1 MAARAGEE
9 NVATLFGDIHYFFG
23 SAAMNPRHHRFDKG
37 SYVYLF
43 ENASQR
49 RCRVE
54 VANHPGTAEQD
65 AFDGHALQFVNGVR
79 RVLPPTQMEISDEPA
94 LQPGMHSVIQ
104 SLEGMAFSD
113 SQCRK
118 DSSSL
123 DATSRN
129 LPASAASV
137 TSASRRTSSHP
148 PPPPPPPPPL
158 PPPSQTARFVP
169 MAYNPAAPAAPEPI
183 KYREKTPPP
192 DEDPLNP
199 LAVAVA
205 HDYERQPFS
214 PAFPHQSQVLLGV
227 TSPRLPPNAINN
239 PAIPSYFSAPP
250 RQQLS
255 QRADTIPINASLAS
269 PGLNDSLGSGATPG
283 STILSLPTFSLP
295 PAQPTS
301 FSHSPAQFSQQ
312 VPPNRALP
320 TPTGQTQS
328 YSDNSSSRGQHSS
341 PDYTIHQQFYKP
353 TESELSGNK
362 PPQYQGRTEP
372 RGVMGESTS
381 RLERGV
387 TGMLKKLEKKL
398 G

>member
-1 MAARAGEE
+1 MHVYYSYKQHCMVTLVVGDSVDDGEWHLPSYDLKNE
-9 NVATLFGDIHYFFG
+9 AKYNYKLHSLDIYFWN
-23 SAAMNPRHHRFDKG
+23 SAD
-37 SYVYLF
+37 
-43 ENASQR
+43 
-49 RCRVE
+49 
-54 VANHPGTAEQD
+54 
-65 AFDGHALQFVNGVR
+65 ALQFVNGVR
-79 RVLPPTQMEISDEPA
+79 RVLPPTQVEISDEPA

-113 SQCRK
+113 SQYRK

-123 DATSRN
+123 EATSRN
-129 LPASAASV
+129 LSASAASV
-137 TSASRRTSSHP
+137 TSASRRISLHP
-148 PPPPPPPPPL
+148 PPPPPPPPP
-158 PPPSQTARFVP
+158 PSSQTARFVP

-205 HDYERQPFS
+205 HDYEKQPFS
-214 PAFPHQSQVLLGV
+214 PAFPHQSQVPLGV

-239 PAIPSYFSAPP
+239 PALPPHFSAPP

-269 PGLNDSLGSGATPG
+269 PGLNDSLGSGATLG

-301 FSHSPAQFSQQ
+301 FSNSPAQFSQQ
-312 VPPNRALP
+312 VSPNRALP

-328 YSDNSSSRGQHSS
+328 YSDNSSNRGQHSS
-341 PDYTIHQQFYKP
+341 PDYTIHQQFYRP
-353 TESELSGNK
+353 SESELSGNK